1 MLTPSQYLKESTFTR
16 LATKGRELATQHRDT
31 LAKIEREIGVPG
43 NVVLAIW
50 ARETDYGRYAAA
62 L

>member
-1 MLTPSQYLKESTFTR
+1 M
-16 LATKGRELATQHRDT
+16 

-50 ARETDYGRYAAA
+50 ARETDYGRYALPYDAIRVLA
-62 L
+62 TQAYTGRRKDLFRGELLSP